1 MLPWLSR
8 VAFDETGLIR
18 IESHVVHTRRVAV
31 VDLRVGVNESRPL
44 ALLSSGTE
52 RVRRIKRAQ
61 ILLAADRGA
70 SDAEIAGQ
78 VGCAL
83 STVSRT
89 KRRFVEGSLEWPA
102 SSAATK
108 RLC

>member
-1 MLPWLSR
+1 MSNMRWRVELHLSER
-8 VAFDETGLIR
+8 DELK
-18 IESHVVHTRRVAV
+18 
-31 VDLRVGVNESRPL
+31 
-44 ALLSSGTE
+44 ALLSGGTE

-61 ILLAADRGA
+61 IPLAADRGA